1 MQASKYRTKY
11 TGIALLTLVA
21 LSLVPISASYADKQN
36 DKFEQIALNNK
47 QKVDELGA
55 LIAET
60 FDPVETWPSYLDK
73 EGFEEIKT
81 AYGAA
86 EYELGEEN
94 YKDAMKAYTDVF
106 KMLNIYI
113 EEHGVTL
120 ESSAEEEAQGLL
132 VAIERGYER
141 IERIKDANETY
152 FNVLEKQWN
161 DTINGWILSNLTAAE
176 EDLAKAAA
184 AVEVSILEWATANLT
199 MANQH
204 ISDAFTALKK
214 LAEWTSSWR
223 IESFLMGIK
232 NSVERTRGMLGQA
245 REQDIDVDD
254 LLDMV
259 DSAELEIAYAR
270 SERAKRNNRAA
281 VEHIKTIRETLRIVH
296 HDLAQRR
303 KGGE

>member
-1 MQASKYRTKY
+1 MQASKFRTKY

-21 LSLVPISASYADKQN
+21 LSLVPISASYADKQD
-36 DKFEQIALNNK
+36 DKFEQIALHAK

-55 LIAET
+55 LIG
-60 FDPVETWPSYLDK
+60 ETWPDYLDE

-81 AYGAA
+81 AYEAA
-86 EYELGEEN
+86 EYQLGEEN

-106 KMLNIYI
+106 KMLNIYA

-120 ESSAEEEAQGLL
+120 ESSVEEEAQGLL
-132 VAIERGYER
+132 VAIDRAYER

-152 FNVLEKQWN
+152 FNVLEKDWN
-161 DTINGWILSNLTAAE
+161 ETINGWILSNLTAAE
-176 EDLAKAAA
+176 ENLANATA
-184 AVEVSILEWATANLT
+184 AVKVPNVEWATANLT

-204 ISDAFTALKK
+204 ISDAFIALKK

-245 REQDIDVDD
+245 KEQDVDVDD
-254 LLDMV
+254 LLV
-259 DSAELEIAYAR
+259 QLNAAELEIAKAR
-270 SERAKRNNRAA
+270 SERAKKNNRAA
-281 VEHIKTIRETLRIVH
+281 IEHIKIIRETLKNVH

-303 KGGE
+303 KGGK

>member
-1 MQASKYRTKY
+1 MQASKFRSKY
-11 TGIALLTLVA
+11 TGIALLTLIA

-36 DKFEQIALNNK
+36 DRFEQIALNDK

-60 FDPVETWPSYLDK
+60 FDPLETWPDYLDK
-73 EGFEEIKT
+73 EGFEGIKT
-81 AYGAA
+81 AYEAA

-106 KMLNIYI
+106 KMLNIYV

-120 ESSAEEEAQGLL
+120 ESSVEEEAQGLL
-132 VAIERGYER
+132 VAIDRAYER

-152 FNVLEKQWN
+152 LNVLEKEWD

-176 EDLAKAAA
+176 ENLAKAAA
-184 AVEVSILEWATANLT
+184 AVEIPDLEWATANLT

-214 LAEWTSSWR
+214 MAEWTSAWR
-223 IESFLMGIK
+223 IESFLRGIE

-245 REQDIDVDD
+245 MEQDIDVDD

-259 DSAELEIAYAR
+259 DSAEQEIAYAR
-270 SERAKRNNRAA
+270 SERAKKNNRAA
-281 VEHIKTIRETLRIVH
+281 IEHIKITRETLRDVH
-296 HDLAQRR
+296 HRLVGRR
-303 KGGE
+303 EGGE